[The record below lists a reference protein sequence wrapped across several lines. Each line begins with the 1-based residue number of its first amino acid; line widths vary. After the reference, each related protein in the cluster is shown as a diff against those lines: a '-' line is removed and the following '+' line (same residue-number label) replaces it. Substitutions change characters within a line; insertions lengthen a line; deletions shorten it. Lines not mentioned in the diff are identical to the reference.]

1 METQAA
7 VDRLN
12 SQLPLKARQDKLSPQ
27 LKTAHQNVLYSL
39 VKQGRPPTEE
49 ELAQQLGED
58 NVQAGLRTLGEADL
72 IVLDAEGK
80 HPLGAYPV
88 TVETTPHKITV
99 NGNTI
104 HAMCALD
111 AVSVAPMFDAEVH
124 IESTCHVSN
133 TPITIRMQ
141 GDNILDAQ
149 PSSDVTVG
157 IRWQM
162 PSGAAAH
169 SMCMEMVFLKD
180 SQAAEAW
187 QDADTDN
194 ISLFSL
200 PEAVAFGKAFF
211 LPLLD

>member
-27 LKTAHQNVLYSL
+27 LKAAHQNVLYSL
-39 VKQGRPPTEE
+39 IKQGRPPTEN
-49 ELAQQLGED
+49 ELAQQIGKE

-141 GDNILDAQ
+141 DDNVLDAK
-149 PSSDVTVG
+149 PSFDVTVG

-162 PSGAAAH
+162 PLGSAAH

-180 SQAAEAW
+180 HQAAKAW
-187 QDADTDN
+187 QDGDTDN

-200 PEAVAFGKAFF
+200 PAAVAFGKAFF
-211 LPLLD
+211 LSLLD